1 MRLRSPGQR
10 REVINVPVLKNRG
23 LAGWDIGQGD
33 GRFADGIEAGVPA
46 SQRLPGAGHLGS
58 ASRPGTNGKS
68 SRWSW
73 RDETAIGMM
82 RARAKIGLQNLAY
95 NIRRLGDA
103 GTARRGMKV
112 KSFRSCM

>member
-1 MRLRSPGQR
+1 MRLRPPGQR

-58 ASRPGTNGKS
+58 AFPL
-68 SRWSW
+68 
-73 RDETAIGMM
+73 EPAE
-82 RARAKIGLQNLAY
+82 RAHVGRGEMKPRLA
-95 NIRRLGDA
+95 
-103 GTARRGMKV
+103 
-112 KSFRSCM
+112 

>member
-46 SQRLPGAGHLGS
+46 SQRLPGAGHWAQHPVLE
-58 ASRPGTNGKS
+58 PT
-68 SRWSW
+68 
-73 RDETAIGMM
+73 E
-82 RARAKIGLQNLAY
+82 RAHVGRGEMNPRLA
-95 NIRRLGDA
+95 
-103 GTARRGMKV
+103 
-112 KSFRSCM
+112 